1 MKNLLFLLVFLM
13 LSAPL
18 FSQQSTY
25 KRVKIDLKD
34 HSLTEL
40 VRTGI
45 EINAIDKTQT
55 FVTAEITDSEIQKL
69 ESAGFHTEVLIADM
83 QQYYVQRNLKKASYN
98 QNDAPATN
106 GQWAVPQHFKLG
118 PCGGFLTVDQMLLE
132 LDSMRLLY
140 PNLISVKTQASA
152 TTTIEGRKIYYVKIS
167 DNPNTD
173 ESEPELLYTG
183 MHHAR
188 EPIGMQHLL
197 YYMWYLLENYDTDQ
211 EIRGL
216 VNSTEMYFVPVVN
229 VDGYQYNISTAPGGG
244 GMWRKN
250 RRNNGDGSVGIDL
263 NRNYGYAWGY
273 DDDGSSPYPY
283 DETYRGTEAFSEP
296 ETQIM
301 KEFCEAHNFKIAL
314 NYHSYSNLLLY
325 AWGFQNDLPPDNS
338 IFYTYAQQMSTYN
351 TYLFGPG
358 YSTIY
363 PSNGGSD
370 DWMYGEQVTKNKI
383 LAYTPEVG
391 SQVDGFWPEVD
402 RIIPL
407 CKENMLQSLTAA
419 RLVGVYAKAIDRSPL
434 YVKNKSGAFQFEL
447 KRYGQVNGSYT
458 ISLQPL
464 GNSFLSVGAPKT
476 YSAMALL
483 SKQRDSI
490 SYQLTDAVNVGD
502 TLRYL
507 LTVNNGSYDLY
518 DTITKFFGYSD
529 TLFFDKFTDMTNW
542 TANNWNTT
550 TSDYRSSPRSM
561 ADSPSG
567 VYPNNAVSN
576 LTMKNTVH
584 IAPGLI
590 QTLHFYAKWVIERE
604 FDYVQVKISEDN
616 GQTWTPLQGT
626 RTHAGGI
633 DQDYGQPLYDGSQ
646 FDWLAEVFD
655 LKPWEGKDVKFR
667 ITLKSD
673 GNEQRD
679 GFYLDDFMINVVA
692 DPTATPKP
700 DQATHFLSQPYP
712 NPAEEKVTVKYVVN
726 SNPGC
731 YVSLNSIA
739 GTELMRKDT
748 NGNTGEVTFDLK
760 KLAAGVYILKLANNS
775 TVLQSRKLLIR

>member
-1 MKNLLFLLVFLM
+1 MKNFIILLVSLI
-13 LSAPL
+13 LSTAL
-18 FSQQSTY
+18 FSQQGIY

-40 VRTGI
+40 ARTGI
-45 EINAIDKTQT
+45 EINSIDKSKA
-55 FVTAEITDSEIQKL
+55 FATAEITEAEIRKL
-69 ESAGFHTEVLIADM
+69 ESAGFHPEVLIPDM
-83 QQYYVQRNLKKASYN
+83 QQYYIQRNLKYAEHN

-118 PCGGFLTVDQMLLE
+118 PCGGFLTLDQMLLE
-132 LDSMRLLY
+132 LDSMQMLY
-140 PNLISVKTQASA
+140 PNLITVKTQTSASN
-152 TTTIEGRKIYYVKIS
+152 TIEGRKIYYVKIS

-173 ESEPELLYTG
+173 ESEPEVLYTG

-197 YYMWYLLENYDTDQ
+197 YFMWYLLENYESDQ
-211 EIRGL
+211 EIKGL
-216 VNSTEMYFVPVVN
+216 VNSTELYFVPVVN
-229 VDGYQYNISTAPGGG
+229 VDGYQYNVTTAPSGG

-250 RRNNGDGSVGIDL
+250 RRNNGDGSLGIDL

-273 DDDGSSPYPY
+273 DDEGSSPYPS
-283 DETYRGTEAFSEP
+283 DETYRGPEAFSEP

-338 IFYTYAQQMSTYN
+338 IFYTYAQQMSTFN
-351 TYLFGPG
+351 TYLYGPG

-383 LAYTPEVG
+383 LSYTPEVG
-391 SQVDGFWPEVD
+391 SQVDGFWPEID

-419 RLVGVYAKAIDRSPL
+419 RLVGAYAKATDKSPL
-434 YVKNKSGAFQFEL
+434 YVRNKSGAFQFEL
-447 KRYGQVNGSYT
+447 KRFGQINGTYT
-458 ISLQPL
+458 VSMQPL
-464 GNSFLSVGAPKT
+464 GNSFESVGLPKSF
-476 YSAMALL
+476 SAMALL

-490 SYQLTDAVNVGD
+490 SYRLSDAVNVGD

-507 LTVNNGSYDLY
+507 LTVNNGSYNLY

-529 TLFFDKFTDMTNW
+529 TLFFDKFSDMANW

-550 TSDYRSSPRSM
+550 TSDYRSSPRSIT
-561 ADSPSG
+561 DSPSG

-576 LTMKNTVH
+576 LTMKNSVH
-584 IAPGLI
+584 IPSGLI
-590 QTLHFYAKWVIERE
+590 QTLQFYAKWIIERE
-604 FDYVQVKISEDN
+604 YDYVQVKISDDN
-616 GQTWTPLQGT
+616 GQTWTPMQGT
-626 RTHAGGI
+626 RTHAGGEN
-633 DQDYGQPLYDGSQ
+633 QPNGQPLYDGSQ
-646 FDWLAEVFD
+646 YDWLVEVFN

-667 ITLKSD
+667 ITLDSD

-679 GFYLDDFMINVVA
+679 GFYLDDFMMNVIA
-692 DPTATPKP
+692 DPTGTEKL
-700 DQATHFLSQPYP
+700 DEATHYLSEPFP
-712 NPAEEKVTVKYVVN
+712 NPAEDR
-726 SNPGC
+726 
-731 YVSLNSIA
+731 VSLKYTIDDNSRCFISLCSITGA
-739 GTELMRKDT
+739 ELMRKEIF
-748 NGNTGEVTFDLK
+748 GKTGDVSFELKDLS
-760 KLAAGVYILKLANNS
+760 AGVYLINLLNDNR
-775 TVLQSRKLLIR
+775 VLQSRKLLIK